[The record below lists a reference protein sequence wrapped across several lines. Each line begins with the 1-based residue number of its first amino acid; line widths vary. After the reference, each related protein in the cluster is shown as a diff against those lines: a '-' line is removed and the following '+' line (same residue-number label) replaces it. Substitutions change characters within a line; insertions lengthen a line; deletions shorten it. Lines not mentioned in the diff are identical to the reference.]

1 MNCRLDFAE
10 EKTSELEVIAIDL
23 SKIKWR
29 ERKKHMKNE
38 NLKRTVEQLGE
49 VSCTGNQSS

>member
-1 MNCRLDFAE
+1 MNCRLEFAE

-29 ERKKHMKNE
+29 ERKKTNE
-38 NLKRTVEQLGE
+38 E
-49 VSCTGNQSS
+49 